1 MENGFIKLYRQ
12 IQDWEWYTDSATV
25 HFFIHCILS
34 ANWKDKRW
42 QGRDVKRGQFVT
54 SYSNLS
60 MQTGLSVKQVRIRID
75 RLIDSGE
82 IEYEGASNYSV
93 ITICKYNTYQPK
105 HEEEGQTKG
114 TQKTHKGQTK
124 GKQRATTKEG
134 KEGKEHKNT
143 TTVTSLEDD
152 VPSASNV
159 ETWESACRISQYLL
173 DAICEYDPTHKYA
186 RNSPSLKGWAKQVDL
201 GLRRDGRTEKE
212 FRFIVDA
219 VFRNSHKFHDLW
231 DKWAMNIESGKKL
244 RDKFDK
250 IKNQIITSNNKSN
263 GHSGKPTKGDI
274 HAEVIRSL

>member
-134 KEGKEHKNT
+134 KEVEEGKEYK
-143 TTVTSLEDD
+143 
-152 VPSASNV
+152 
-159 ETWESACRISQYLL
+159 
-173 DAICEYDPTHKYA
+173 
-186 RNSPSLKGWAKQVDL
+186 
-201 GLRRDGRTEKE
+201 
-212 FRFIVDA
+212 
-219 VFRNSHKFHDLW
+219 
-231 DKWAMNIESGKKL
+231 
-244 RDKFDK
+244 
-250 IKNQIITSNNKSN
+250 N
-263 GHSGKPTKGDI
+263 GHSPPEFSEVKKYFSQKGFSPQLAKKFYNYYNEPMMDRNGRVWKDQNGKTVKSWKQKALAVWMKDDNKKDQSAQVFDGG
-274 HAEVIRSL
+274 LW